1 MTLSKNFKNL
11 DKYAKLSIILIILF
25 SIIIFTLTSIHHV
38 SGDACWHISVARF
51 ISEEQKIPL
60 NEGLG
65 RDEPFWAPPLFHII
79 TSFVY
84 SVFNS
89 DFFMKFISP
98 LFSVLT
104 LIFTFLI
111 AKKLFNTKIAFYTLI
126 FLAFIP
132 IFIDYSILSYVES
145 TLVFFIILSIYFAI
159 NNKIILSSIAAGLGI
174 LTKYNTVFI
183 ILLLIYIIYKN
194 NKNKNLTIKVS
205 IIAIIPLIIA
215 LPWFIRNYILLGNP
229 IWPFLNFIFHGLEKS
244 SYIGMDLWRLF
255 DINLI
260 IYTYLGL
267 FGIPDGNPGNLFFFN
282 IPLLKFSI
290 TIWLI
295 GTLMFISPL
304 FFPKK
309 LKCQKSKISEHA
321 QKPQRFLTNKKLIL
335 TWIIPFILLFILYV
349 PNVGFSVTRI
359 ILPALPAIAMIWAHG
374 FGRLLN
380 SKYRK
385 IISALFIVIICGFI
399 FTEFVKITLAANEW
413 DTYKKDF
420 EWIKSNTNKNVV
432 FMAGGQ
438 CLTYNLNRQTLYPL
452 EKNIEKSDYIW
463 INQNFRLDKRS
474 IVSKDILN
482 LIDKNN
488 FKEVYYNDI
497 TSTIIYK
504 TK

>member
-244 SYIGMDLWRLF
+244 SYIV
-255 DINLI
+255 
-260 IYTYLGL
+260 
-267 FGIPDGNPGNLFFFN
+267 
-282 IPLLKFSI
+282 
-290 TIWLI
+290 
-295 GTLMFISPL
+295 
-304 FFPKK
+304 
-309 LKCQKSKISEHA
+309 
-321 QKPQRFLTNKKLIL
+321 IL
-335 TWIIPFILLFILYV
+335 TLC
-349 PNVGFSVTRI
+349 FSVKEEFNTGPR
-359 ILPALPAIAMIWAHG
+359 
-374 FGRLLN
+374 N
-380 SKYRK
+380 
-385 IISALFIVIICGFI
+385 CI
-399 FTEFVKITLAANEW
+399 FRVKL
-413 DTYKKDF
+413 
-420 EWIKSNTNKNVV
+420 SP
-432 FMAGGQ
+432 
-438 CLTYNLNRQTLYPL
+438 TLYF
-452 EKNIEKSDYIW
+452 S
-463 INQNFRLDKRS
+463 F
-474 IVSKDILN
+474 
-482 LIDKNN
+482 
-488 FKEVYYNDI
+488 
-497 TSTIIYK
+497 IIAL
-504 TK
+504 